1 MNNNYTQQQGSI
13 NTMSDGLNYLSQGN
27 THDAGGITIPGT
39 NNEVETKESIA
50 KTSNGNYV
58 FSNRLKPKGSK
69 LSFAA
74 LSKKIDKRYPR
85 AKFDSLEKQDRQD
98 EINELMVQQESYKK
112 SNAIGEYANTQE
124 VFDLGGMMGKEN
136 AGVPNPNTPSDVDN
150 VMKKVP
156 VYGQFYAAGKMADK
170 TLWNRGEHGEF
181 KNNTQAALSYGI
193 TDPAQNMGV
202 IKQQLK
208 EGNVGKAFVAGIA
221 PWQAGIM
228 AQKQA
233 LKEKDSARRME
244 LMEATKQ
251 VSNVEPTFFS
261 DGGKMKYDGI
271 SGTSKLDTSN
281 NSQLPSNFQSVGHA
295 QRFFNA
301 NPDAFSDDLIVGGK
315 GYGEGNIKNFGQKS
329 LDNYNKVY
337 GSKNQTIPIQGNT
350 IESDIDMDL
359 ANVSSTELTKLD
371 PLNKQDF
378 NNPNAKYGAI
388 GLGAGL
394 LGNAYLY
401 GTAKKQNIN
410 YDRVNPEQINLEAE
424 RQQARRT
431 SSDTMNILASRLNSM
446 GRGSS
451 NSMIAGQTAVQRNL
465 GDQLSNSYLS
475 EQKYNT
481 QARNRAGELNANIQ
495 MQEVE
500 ARAREEAAYNAQRR
514 AAIQGALTSI
524 SQYGMGLASG
534 ERDINALKAFGTA
547 NYGASQGEDGINLGY
562 TK

>member
-1 MNNNYTQQQGSI
+1 MYNKYGLGSWLQENAGTIGTIAGGAVGTVIAPGVGTSIGASIGGSIGGAVENNYDENQQESLNNEIKAKQNTIASAQALKGMGNIGS
-13 NTMSDGLNYLSQGN
+13 SFALGGDLNYLDQGN
-27 THDAGGITIPGT
+27 THENGGINLPGT

-50 KTSNGNYV
+50 KIDESNYV

-69 LSFAA
+69 LTFADM
-74 LSKKIDKRYPR
+74 SKKIDKRYPR
-85 AKFDSLEKQDRQD
+85 AKFDSIEKQDKSD
-98 EINELMVQQESYKK
+98 EIRELMNQQELYKK
-112 SNAIGEYANTQE
+112 DNSIGEYSSE
-124 VFDLGGMMGKEN
+124 YKC
-136 AGVPNPNTPSDVDN
+136 
-150 VMKKVP
+150 
-156 VYGQFYAAGKMADK
+156 
-170 TLWNRGEHGEF
+170 
-181 KNNTQAALSYGI
+181 
-193 TDPAQNMGV
+193 
-202 IKQQLK
+202 
-208 EGNVGKAFVAGIA
+208 
-221 PWQAGIM
+221 
-228 AQKQA
+228 
-233 LKEKDSARRME
+233 
-244 LMEATKQ
+244 
-251 VSNVEPTFFS
+251 
-261 DGGKMKYDGI
+261 GGKMKYDGT

-281 NSQLPSNFQSVGHA
+281 MRSKFNSQLPSNFQSVGHA

-329 LDNYNKVY
+329 LDNYNKVH

-371 PLNKQDF
+371 PLNKSNDDGSQDF